1 MLSAVRRIL
10 DHQMTI
16 AEWMGTALFLSVPH
30 LGIGVVWAL
39 THTDH
44 LVHLDG
50 SMKVVSFLATVLAWP
65 ALLFTGVCP
74 T

>member
-1 MLSAVRRIL
+1 
-10 DHQMTI
+10 MTI
-16 AEWMGTALFLSVPH
+16 AEWMGTALLLSVPH
-30 LGIGVVWAL
+30 LGIGVVWSL

-50 SMKVVSFLATVLAWP
+50 PAKVVSFLAAVLAWP
-65 ALLFTGVCP
+65 ALLFADACP